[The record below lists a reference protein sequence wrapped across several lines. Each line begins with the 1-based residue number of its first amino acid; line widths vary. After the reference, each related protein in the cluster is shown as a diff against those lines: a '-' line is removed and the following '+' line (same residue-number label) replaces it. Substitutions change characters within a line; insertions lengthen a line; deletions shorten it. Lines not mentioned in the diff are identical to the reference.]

1 MSMLILYHL
10 EAKQGLLGVNFFWPN
25 LQKIGIKHHWMH
37 SLGSILSWHL
47 VSLDLNGVNRPLNF
61 CGWDRVTLTT
71 LVLRQH
77 QQKQKVSTYEA
88 WKRSFNRPHMSH
100 YLLCDAL
107 ESVQKRGDVSTV
119 THYLE
124 IRELKPALTV
134 GDSKENTR
142 GRKMGEKE
150 RQKKTVGFGVG
161 TMSQKNNKKHWVAES
176 LPDAR
181 LIPSTQVWLPWT
193 DLKDESHGCSF

>member
-1 MSMLILYHL
+1 
-10 EAKQGLLGVNFFWPN
+10 
-25 LQKIGIKHHWMH
+25 MH
-37 SLGSILSWHL
+37 ILGSILSWHL
-47 VSLDLNGVNRPLNF
+47 VSLELNGANRPLNF

-71 LVLRQH
+71 LVLKQH

-100 YLLCDAL
+100 YLLWDAL

-134 GDSKENTR
+134 GGSKENTR
-142 GRKMGEKE
+142 GRKIGRK
-150 RQKKTVGFGVG
+150 RGGRKRPLVLDLGQCLWKKTKR
-161 TMSQKNNKKHWVAES
+161 QHWVAES
-176 LPDAR
+176 LPDAH

>member
-1 MSMLILYHL
+1 MLILYHL
-10 EAKQGLLGVNFFWPN
+10 EAKQGLLSVKKKLTKTTNIWYQTPLDAFF
-25 LQKIGIKHHWMH
+25 GFYT
-37 SLGSILSWHL
+37 WHL

-134 GDSKENTR
+134 GGSKENTR

-161 TMSQKNNKKHWVAES
+161 TMSQKTTKNTGWQRVCLMHV
-176 LPDAR
+176 
-181 LIPSTQVWLPWT
+181 
-193 DLKDESHGCSF
+193 